1 MAQTKAKDA
10 QRRRLA
16 KPKPPVRV
24 LKGKKRKPKPV
35 IGPRAGI
42 PVGLA
47 KALKERSARL
57 AKQKELLVELKKK
70 NLLQKKQLRLLKQLE
85 GAKRVLSTPKKKKP

>member
-1 MAQTKAKDA
+1 MPQDTKAKQA

-16 KPKPPVRV
+16 KPKSPVRV
-24 LKGKKRKPKPV
+24 QKGTKRKPKLV

-47 KALKERSARL
+47 EALRKRRA
-57 AKQKELLVELKKK
+57 AKKK
-70 NLLQKKQLRLLKQLE
+70 LESAKKNHEAASK
-85 GAKRVLSTPKKKKP
+85 VLSTLKKKKP

>member
-1 MAQTKAKDA
+1 MAQTKAEAA
-10 QRRRLA
+10 QRKRAAARKA
-16 KPKPPVRV
+16 KKPVRV

-47 KALKERSARL
+47 EALRKRRAKKAA
-57 AKQKELLVELKKK
+57 AAKKK
-70 NLLQKKQLRLLKQLE
+70 RE
-85 GAKRVLSTPKKKKP
+85 GVKRILSTKKKDK

>member
-1 MAQTKAKDA
+1 MAQESKAKQA
-10 QRRRLA
+10 QRRRAA

-24 LKGKKRKPKPV
+24 LKGKKRKAKPV

-47 KALKERSARL
+47 EALRQRA
-57 AKQKELLVELKKK
+57 ATKKK
-70 NLLQKKQLRLLKQLE
+70 LEAAKKKHEAARK
-85 GAKRVLSTPKKKKP
+85 VLSTLKKKKP

>member
-42 PVGLA
+42 PAGLA
-47 KALKERSARL
+47 AALRKRRAKKAA
-57 AKQKELLVELKKK
+57 AKKK
-70 NLLQKKQLRLLKQLE
+70 RE
-85 GAKRVLSTPKKKKP
+85 GVKRILSTPKKKKP

>member
-10 QRRRLA
+10 QRRRAA
-16 KPKPPVRV
+16 KPKSPVRV
-24 LKGKKRKPKPV
+24 LKGKKLKPKLV

-47 KALKERSARL
+47 EALRKRTA
-57 AKQKELLVELKKK
+57 AKKK
-70 NLLQKKQLRLLKQLE
+70 LETAKKKH
-85 GAKRVLSTPKKKKP
+85 AAASKVLSTLKKKKP